1 MNISKQIFGGVTV
14 VGPVGALDARTVPDL
29 DKRLSQLVPDHTV
42 RLVVDLSQVPYMA
55 SAGIRVLFTALKSA
69 RRESGDLRLANV
81 QPAVARMLELAGL
94 VQELSIYPDVA
105 AAVESF
111 S

>member
-29 DKRLSQLVPDHTV
+29 DQRLSQLIPNHTV

-55 SAGIRVLFTALKSA
+55 SAGIRVLVAALQSA
-69 RRESGDLRLANV
+69 RRQSGDLRLASV

-94 VQELSIYPDVA
+94 QQLVNIYPDVA